1 MSHRLIAGGGVA
13 SVHPL
18 QGLELG
24 SKVRACTTRRGSLF
38 TTVSAAVNK
47 IWQMPIIR
55 GSPEA
60 EREYK
65 GRSSNSLLGGGV
77 QRVLHREQ
85 CKLGF
90 EGWI

>member
-1 MSHRLIAGGGVA
+1 MGHRLILGGGVVA

-18 QGLELG
+18 QGLELER
-24 SKVRACTTRRGSLF
+24 KVRACTRRRGSLF
-38 TTVSAAVNK
+38 STVGATVNK
-47 IWQMPIIR
+47 IWQMPINR

-65 GRSSNSLLGGGV
+65 GWGSNSILGGGA
-77 QRVLHREQ
+77 QRVLPEAVS

-90 EGWI
+90 EG